1 MQDLQSIL
9 DSYKDCTVTFVGSRK
24 VTRQGLSIGL
34 QAKEILLKNQCIFRS
49 GNALGFDQI
58 VSMYVPVSHR
68 EIYLPYQRFGPAG
81 SELVD
86 GIVLDTKGHTY
97 AKAQQFVYQCHP
109 CHEKLKQHHLC
120 YLIRDVYQVLGKDL
134 QHPSSVVVCWTPDG
148 AETAAECTR
157 QTGGT
162 GMAIRIANAFG
173 IPVVNL
179 KRQKEISKLE
189 ERENEMC

>member
-1 MQDLQSIL
+1 MNFLH
-9 DSYKDCTVTFVGSRK
+9 SYKDCTVTFVGSRK

-34 QAKEILLKNQCIFRS
+34 QAKEILLKNRCIFRS

-86 GIVLDTKGHTY
+86 GIVLDTRGHTY
-97 AKAQQFVYQCHP
+97 AKAKQFVYQYHP

-148 AETAAECTR
+148 AENAAMCTHK
-157 QTGGT
+157 TGGT
-162 GMAIRIANAFG
+162 AMAIRIADGSG
-173 IPVVNL
+173 IPIINL
-179 KRQKEISKLE
+179 QRIQEF
-189 ERENEMC
+189 